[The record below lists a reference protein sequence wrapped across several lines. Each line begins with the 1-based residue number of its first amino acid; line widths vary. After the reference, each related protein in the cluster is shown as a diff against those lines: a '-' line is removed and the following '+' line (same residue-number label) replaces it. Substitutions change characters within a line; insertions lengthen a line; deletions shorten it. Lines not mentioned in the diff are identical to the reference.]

1 MDYNESLK
9 NFLDYL
15 NSNLGYSDNTI
26 LAYKNDIN
34 EFNDFIKSERFAK
47 DALTIRN
54 ERACRAFITF
64 LSENNFK
71 ESSINRKLSSLRTFY
86 DYLLEREIVKAN
98 HFSNIEGLKVP
109 KRLPHVIKDE
119 EIKMMIKVCD
129 NNTLYGLRNK
139 IIIEMLYGLGLRV
152 SELVNIKLT
161 DIDYDRDEINI
172 FGKGNKARKAI
183 IFPELKSDLVTYI
196 KDYRNKLLIKK
207 SMEYNDYLLICNKGT
222 NLTTRGVRYIL
233 DSLIKTC
240 GETFSISP
248 HMLRHSFASA
258 LLNNGCDLRS
268 VQELLGHTSIRT
280 TQIYTHINYETL
292 KKEYDLSH
300 PRANKKK

>member
-1 MDYNESLK
+1 MDYNESLN

-34 EFNDFIKSERFAK
+34 EFNDFIKGERFAK

-54 ERACRAFITF
+54 ERACRAFITY

-98 HFSNIEGLKVP
+98 YFSNIEGLKVP
-109 KRLPHVIKDE
+109 KRLPHVIKDD

-172 FGKGNKARKAI
+172 FGKCNKARKAI

-222 NLTTRGVRYIL
+222 NLTTRGVRYVL
-233 DSLIKTC
+233 DSIIKNC

-280 TQIYTHINYETL
+280 TQIYTHINYEAL

-300 PRANKKK
+300 PRASKKK